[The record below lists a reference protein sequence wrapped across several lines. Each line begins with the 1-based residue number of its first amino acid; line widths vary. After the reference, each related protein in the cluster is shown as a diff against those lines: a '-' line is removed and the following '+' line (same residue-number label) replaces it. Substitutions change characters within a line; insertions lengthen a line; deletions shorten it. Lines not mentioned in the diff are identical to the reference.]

1 MDVIQQFEEYL
12 VENGIVPKT
21 IESHVGEVKAFGVFL
36 EGMGVEQS
44 TGLKHFYISS
54 YKNHLMENKYAM
66 ATINKKI
73 DSLQA
78 FNPLR
83 PYLVDLIKANIRSE
97 WQANKHNLLKNI
109 VRNAV
114 V

>member
-44 TGLKHFYISS
+44 TGLKRFYISS
-54 YKNHLMENKYAM
+54 YKNHLMEGMYAV
-66 ATINKKI
+66 APSTKR
-73 DSLQA
+73 LT
-78 FNPLR
+78 
-83 PYLVDLIKANIRSE
+83 PYRLSTHFVPIWWI
-97 WQANKHNLLKNI
+97 
-109 VRNAV
+109 
-114 V
+114 